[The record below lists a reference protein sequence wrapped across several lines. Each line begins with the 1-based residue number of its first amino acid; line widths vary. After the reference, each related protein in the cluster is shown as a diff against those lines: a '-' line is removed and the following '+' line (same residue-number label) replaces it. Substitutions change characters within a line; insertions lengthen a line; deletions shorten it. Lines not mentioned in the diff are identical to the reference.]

1 MYSVVSCL
9 VSQRT
14 SEVAIRIALG
24 ASRGALVRAILGTTT
39 AWMVAGLAC
48 GLGLG
53 LVTRNII
60 RSLSSTTV
68 DGSWWM
74 YVSVV
79 LFFFVMTLVAAYMPV
94 RRASRLDPAI
104 ALRCE

>member
-1 MYSVVSCL
+1 MD
-9 VSQRT
+9 
-14 SEVAIRIALG
+14 
-24 ASRGALVRAILGTTT
+24 ALVRTILGTTT
-39 AWMVAGLAC
+39 GWVLAGLAC

-68 DGSWWM
+68 DGSPWV
-74 YVSVV
+74 YASVV
-79 LFFFVMTLVAAYMPV
+79 LFFFVVTLVAAYMPV
-94 RRASRLDPAI
+94 RRAIRLDPAA